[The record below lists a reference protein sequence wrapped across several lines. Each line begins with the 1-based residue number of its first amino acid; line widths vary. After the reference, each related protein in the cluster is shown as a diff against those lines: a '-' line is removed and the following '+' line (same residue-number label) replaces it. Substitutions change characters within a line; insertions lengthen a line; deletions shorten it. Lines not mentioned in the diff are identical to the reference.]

1 MMVEILESEV
11 WLFCD
16 YFVKGPDALCLCF
29 FVTCSAVIRSD
40 CYVDLK
46 QFEQN

>member
-16 YFVKGPDALCLCF
+16 YFVKEPDALCLCF
-29 FVTCSAVIRSD
+29 FCHLLSSHQ
-40 CYVDLK
+40 K
-46 QFEQN
+46 